1 MPFPEERHLL
11 TRGISM
17 PEEKKPHKVMPP
29 ADCENCQYYDY
40 DEEYD
45 CYMCSMDLDEDEY
58 LRVMEHGAPV
68 CPFYRYYDEYTMV
81 RKQN

>member
-1 MPFPEERHLL
+1 
-11 TRGISM
+11 M
-17 PEEKKPHKVMPP
+17 PEVNKKPRKVQPP

-45 CYMCSMDLDEDEY
+45 CYMCMQELDEDEY
-58 LRVMEHGAPV
+58 LRVMENGAPV

>member
-1 MPFPEERHLL
+1 MPFPAERHLI

-81 RKQN
+81 PKQN

>member
-1 MPFPEERHLL
+1 MDRPHCWSSLHA
-11 TRGISM
+11 SM
-17 PEEKKPHKVMPP
+17 AHKVMPP

-45 CYMCSMDLDEDEY
+45 CYMCIQELDEDEY